1 MANLSVINQTHYDC
15 IVIGAGIEGSATCYQ
30 LTKKGVKT
38 LLIEQFKLGHDRG
51 SSHGQSRITRHAYLQ
66 KHYAMMMPEC
76 FETWARLEQEVGTKL
91 YRNVGLLSV
100 NGPPYKDYNHR
111 GGNLQDMNKPIELL
125 TARQVCQRWPG
136 FSFQPEMKAFV
147 DPSGG
152 VLYADRCLKALQ
164 TMVVKQGAIIREEE
178 KVLQI
183 IPGKHVTII
192 TDRGRY
198 TAKSVVLTPGSW
210 ASQLLRPLGLYPPL
224 KLTRIKVCY
233 WSEKQPGML
242 SNYPCFYFLSGKFEI
257 YGLPTSAEYPGLF
270 KVCNH
275 RGQDFTDPEETR
287 TDYTEDIDQLKEF
300 IKTHVPGLVPEPAII
315 ENCIYTSTPNE
326 EIILDRHPDHPN
338 IIVGCGFSGHGFKLA
353 PVVGKILSELA
364 TGEKPSYAQLPL
376 RLQIFQKPGA
386 TAKL

>member
-1 MANLSVINQTHYDC
+1 MANLTVINQTHYDC

-76 FETWARLEQEVGTKL
+76 FKTWARLEQEVGTKL

-164 TMVVKQGAIIREEE
+164 
-178 KVLQI
+178 
-183 IPGKHVTII
+183 
-192 TDRGRY
+192 
-198 TAKSVVLTPGSW
+198 
-210 ASQLLRPLGLYPPL
+210 
-224 KLTRIKVCY
+224 LTRIKVCY
-233 WSEKQPGML
+233 WSEKQPGMF

-275 RGQDFTDPEETR
+275 RGQDFTDPEERR

-300 IKTHVPGLVPEPAII
+300 IKEHVPGLVPEPAII